1 MDRRAALLAQQRE
14 KQAQR
19 QHPESGPRTPLSW
32 AGTAALPCEIKQ
44 PALPGRSRIPAAL
57 SEADGT
63 DDRGQADR
71 RDELGQAGWHLRE
84 EAQQLRPPSADLA
97 RRDCDR
103 EVDRQRSGREEYSDR
118 APTSWRRPP
127 SPSRTAQ
134 RADRSRSR
142 SRSRERQE
150 VSAYR
155 DTGSGNTN
163 REPSARRAGENARH
177 REHRQNAGRAY
188 SPPRP
193 SDSFAD
199 SHRQDEGRS
208 ELRRDR
214 QCRQLRRAPPV
225 NGCARAMHIV

>member
-44 PALPGRSRIPAAL
+44 RASPGRSRIPAAL

-63 DDRGQADR
+63 DDHGQADR
-71 RDELGQAGWHLRE
+71 REELSQALHLRE

-155 DTGSGNTN
+155 DTGSVAKPDLTGRNPQERRTQG
-163 REPSARRAGENARH
+163 RGLVRACSGSSA
-177 REHRQNAGRAY
+177 
-188 SPPRP
+188 PK
-193 SDSFAD
+193 
-199 SHRQDEGRS
+199 
-208 ELRRDR
+208 LRR
-214 QCRQLRRAPPV
+214 
-225 NGCARAMHIV
+225 